1 MGSGSGR
8 LEARTVKAATYARYG
23 DPRVLEVGDV
33 PRPVPRDHEVL
44 VRVRAASVN
53 PVDWKIRA
61 GRLRP
66 VIRASFPRIPGCDV
80 AGEVVEAGAQVSRF
94 TPGEEVFAMLSPR
107 TGGATAEF
115 AAVAERSTARK
126 PSNLSWAEAAAV
138 PLAALTALQGLRD
151 QGDLEGG
158 DRVLVH
164 GASGGVGHFAVQ
176 LGKVLG
182 GHVTAVAGSGRQD
195 FLRELGADETVDY
208 TREDFLDRGERWDV
222 ILDVVANRSFRRCRD
237 ALTSRGRYVRLLP
250 SPSAVVSGLAT
261 HVLGWIGYGRRSKTV
276 MVRARGTDLTYLA
289 GLIEQG
295 KLKPVVREV
304 FGLDDV
310 RAAHEA
316 SETGHARGKVVVELP

>member
-1 MGSGSGR
+1 M
-8 LEARTVKAATYARYG
+8 KAATYVRYG
-23 DPRVLEVGDV
+23 GPEVLEVRDV

-53 PVDWKIRA
+53 PVDWKVRA

-66 VIRASFPRIPGCDV
+66 VVRASFPMIPGCDV

-107 TGGATAEF
+107 TGGATAQY

-138 PLAALTALQGLRD
+138 PLAALTALQGLRNRGGLD
-151 QGDLEGG
+151 RG
-158 DRVLVH
+158 DRLLVH

-176 LGKVLG
+176 LGKILG
-182 GHVTAVAGSGRQD
+182 GHVTAVAGTGRQD
-195 FLRELGADETVDY
+195 FLRELGADQSVDY
-208 TREDFLDRGERWDV
+208 THEDFLDRGERWDV
-222 ILDVVANRSFRRCRD
+222 ILDVVANRSFRQCRG
-237 ALTSRGRYVRLLP
+237 ALTHRGRYVRLLP
-250 SPSAVVSGLAT
+250 GPSALLSGLAT
-261 HVLGWIGYGRRSKTV
+261 HVLGLAGYGRRSKTV

-295 KLKPVVREV
+295 KLRPVLQEV
-304 FGLDDV
+304 FPLDDV

-316 SETGHARGKVVVELP
+316 SETGHARGKVVVEIP